1 MQSAQIDCENDMSDP
16 YHLQRFV
23 DAQQPVYD
31 TVCAELRSGRKRSH
45 WIWFIFPQIE
55 GLGHS
60 ETARRFSISSLD
72 EAKSYLAHPV
82 LGPRLRECSRL
93 VADIDGR
100 GVDEIFGYPDDMKFR
115 SSMTLFAQAT
125 KDNDVFVACL
135 KKYFGSEPDEATL
148 ARL

>member
-1 MQSAQIDCENDMSDP
+1 MSDP
-16 YHLQRFV
+16 HNLQRFV
-23 DAQQPVYD
+23 DAQRPVYD

-45 WIWFIFPQIE
+45 WIWFIFPQIA

-60 ETARRFSISSLD
+60 ETARWFSIASLD
-72 EAKSYLAHPV
+72 EAKAYLAHPL

-93 VADIDGR
+93 VAEIDGR
-100 GVDEIFGYPDDMKFR
+100 DANAIFAYPDDMKFH

-125 KDNDVFVACL
+125 KDNEVFVACL
-135 KKYFGSEPDEATL
+135 NKFFGGEQDTATL